1 MAQRRHRSRKV
12 ARNWRLRHDS
22 SNVLKEAGID
32 SDKYAGFAWGFGL
45 ERMVMLKHGI
55 EDIRHFNSGKIE
67 FMRQFS

>member
-1 MAQRRHRSRKV
+1 MIHT
-12 ARNWRLRHDS
+12 
-22 SNVLKEAGID
+22 NVLKEAGID